1 MDPRFYDNF
10 NSSNLENDIEYT
22 SDEDESE
29 EIKFFKDSN
38 SLKNSY
44 KTYYNDT
51 LLIINSKDRYYQ
63 GDETTYNFSINFTSM
78 SNSLSKNATINK
90 NFKNIV
96 SIDLLELIIPNIYV
110 SQREVVCLY
119 DEGFITSK
127 TATNENSNHIICQKI
142 SDLPYLILNMSEL
155 ENNNLGTNKELN
167 KSSFI
172 IKYDDY
178 KDKTNNSGSYVND
191 GLNVFEIGNINN
203 STIAIS
209 DRKLLTYKPFG
220 ELPINYNSQPR
231 NYLKNIKID
240 ITTPNG
246 ISLGNLSHYM
256 TLNDIELKATS
267 GDYNK
272 LHITFT
278 QHFTPDEY
286 HLGDNIVFKDVSL
299 DGSFERCEN
308 FLNRSSGHTIIGH
321 DNNITGTK
329 LYKTVIIPL
338 DFTLD
343 LSVTTRTVV
352 KDNFGLNT
360 DTSVSTTGGTMINS
374 ALQCI
379 LAMKIKTEKRDEQML
394 HSNII

>member
-10 NSSNLENDIEYT
+10 NSSNLENDVEYI
-22 SDEDESE
+22 SEDDESE
-29 EIKFFKDSN
+29 EIKYFKDPN
-38 SLKNSY
+38 SLKTSY
-44 KTYYNDT
+44 KTFYNDT
-51 LLIINSKDRYYQ
+51 LLIINSKDRYYES
-63 GDETTYNFSINFTSM
+63 DESTYNFSINFTSM
-78 SNSLSKNATINK
+78 SNNLSKSATINK

-96 SIDLLELIIPNIYV
+96 SIELLEFIIPNIYV
-110 SQREVVCLY
+110 NQREVVCLY
-119 DEGFITSK
+119 DEGYITSK
-127 TATNENSNHIICQKI
+127 TVTNQDSNHIVCEKI
-142 SDLPYLILNMSEL
+142 SDLPYLIINMSEL

-178 KDKTNNSGSYVND
+178 KDKTNNSGSYVNN
-191 GLNVFEIGNINN
+191 GVNVFEIGNINN
-203 STIAIS
+203 STVAIS

-220 ELPINYNSQPR
+220 ELSINYNSQPR

-246 ISLGNLSHYM
+246 TSLTNLSHYM
-256 TLNDIELKATS
+256 TLNDIELKAIS

-278 QHFTPDEY
+278 KHFTPDEY
-286 HLGDNIVFKDVSL
+286 HLGDNVIFKDVSL

-308 FLNRSSGHTIIGH
+308 FLNRKSGHTIIGH
-321 DNNITGTK
+321 ANNLTDTK
-329 LYKTVIIPL
+329 LYKTLIIPL

-343 LSVTTRTVV
+343 LSTTNRTIV

-360 DTSVSTTGGTMINS
+360 DTSVSANTGTMINN

-379 LAMKIKTEKRDEQML
+379 LALKIKTESRDELRL

>member
-1 MDPRFYDNF
+1 MDPRFFDNF
-10 NSSNLENDIEYT
+10 NSSNLENDVEYT
-22 SDEDESE
+22 SDEDEDE
-29 EIKFFKDSN
+29 EIKYFENSH
-38 SLKNSY
+38 SLKKSY
-44 KTYYNDT
+44 NTHYNDT
-51 LLIINSKDRYYQ
+51 LLIINSKDRYYES
-63 GDETTYNFSINFTSM
+63 DELTYNFSINFTSM

-96 SIDLLELIIPNIYV
+96 SIELLELIIPNIYV
-110 SQREVVCLY
+110 NQMEVVCLY
-119 DEGFITSK
+119 DEGYITSK
-127 TATNENSNHIICQKI
+127 TATNENSNHILCEKI

-155 ENNNLGTNKELN
+155 ENNNLGTNKEIN

-178 KDKTNNSGSYVND
+178 KDKTNNSGSYTNN

-220 ELPINYNSQPR
+220 ELSINYNSQPR

-240 ITTPNG
+240 IMTPNG
-246 ISLGNLSHYM
+246 ISLTNLSDYM
-256 TLNDIELKATS
+256 TLNAIELKAIS

-278 QHFTPDEY
+278 KHFTPDEY
-286 HLGDNIVFKDVSL
+286 HVGDNIIFKDVTL

-308 FLNRSSGHTIIGH
+308 FLNRKNGHTIIGH
-321 DNNITGTK
+321 DDIIAGTK
-329 LYKTVIIPL
+329 LYKTLIIPL

-343 LSVTTRTVV
+343 LSTTTRTIV

-360 DTSVSTTGGTMINS
+360 DTSVSTNGGTMINT

-379 LAMKIKTEKRDEQML
+379 LAMKIKTETRDEQML